1 MKGCTGTW
9 LERVYHFSLHSLVSS
24 TDDVPSLPVSLPPIH
39 TKHSHVVITETLAN
53 IYIKVDSIPSEEQE
67 KFAHFSL
74 LGVQFLTHHH
84 WMEETLICTPFLT
97 PCLLLLPPNCELVP
111 ALEPEFTCSAVEEH
125 ATFAEAM
132 HNLEH
137 YLEDV
142 CGFAKNENGQ
152 AILAPGKRR
161 AAFDATKIK
170 YLIEE
175 LCEPMFIHV
184 SACVRAP
191 HPRP

>member
-1 MKGCTGTW
+1 MKIDTI
-9 LERVYHFSLHSLVSS
+9 
-24 TDDVPSLPVSLPPIH
+24 PP
-39 TKHSHVVITETLAN
+39 A
-53 IYIKVDSIPSEEQE
+53 EQE
-67 KFAHFSL
+67 TFAHFSL

-84 WMEETLICTPFLT
+84 WLEETMICVSYLT
-97 PCLLLLPPNCELVP
+97 SYLLQIASDCGLVP

-142 CGFAKNENGQ
+142 CGFQKKEKNHDIVAQ
-152 AILAPGKRR
+152 GKQK
-161 AAFDATKIK
+161 AAFDAAKIK
-170 YLIEE
+170 DLIEK

-184 SACVRAP
+184 SART
-191 HPRP
+191 